1 MRLILLAGVMLLTTA
16 TRGAAQTGPSCS
28 YLHTA
33 RPDSSYAFAQ
43 ASLIA
48 LSYAKSAGLEAEAF
62 EAERKAESNPQTLL
76 IAMMRH
82 TKTASDS
89 YACAEIVLE
98 PYKKSP
104 DQTMIGLTA
113 DFAASVYRQ
122 HRRLNDQFLD
132 LLRSLPDLSDQPTKR
147 ADAIST
153 IEVERGKLWN
163 DLIKATTL
171 TLLGL
176 LDQSKTGK
184 DGTLQ
189 TLVITKAERKE
200 LLDRLLRAFPEV
212 KAQGHKPGA
221 SDLMFIA
228 SLYDQFLAGQYKSA
242 DE

>member
-1 MRLILLAGVMLLTTA
+1 MNKPRAGLKVKRMTQNVRTVPLLVAFSLLASAATTA
-16 TRGAAQTGPSCS
+16 KADAGQTEPSCL
-28 YLHTA
+28 YLHET
-33 RPDSSYAFAQ
+33 RTDSKYAFTQ

-48 LSYAKSAGLEAEAF
+48 LSYARSAWKEAEAF

-76 IAMMRH
+76 IAM
-82 TKTASDS
+82 
-89 YACAEIVLE
+89 
-98 PYKKSP
+98 
-104 DQTMIGLTA
+104 
-113 DFAASVYRQ
+113 YRR

-132 LLRSLPDLSDQPTKR
+132 LLRNLPDLSDQPTKR
-147 ADAIST
+147 ADTIST

-176 LDQSKTGK
+176 VDQSKTSK

-212 KAQGHKPGA
+212 KAQAHKPGT
-221 SDLMFIA
+221 SDVMFIA